1 MLERVERLKAK
12 QRDKRQSETAQNPVA
27 WIEEHFRIPETP
39 DNRLQLGEYQR
50 ACLNEALARNPD
62 GAFRYSV
69 IVWSDIKK
77 SIKSTI
83 AAAVALWRA
92 QHLNW
97 GSIKIVANDLKQAD
111 SRVAYYLRRAIE
123 LNPAF
128 ANTARM
134 KPSGYTIMFPNR
146 TTIEAIPVDPKGE
159 AGGNDD
165 MVCFSELWGANQ
177 TAAMRMWTEMTL
189 SPTKFGQSFRW
200 VETYAGF
207 TGESPLLEQLYETG
221 VKHGRHIGAELGFPD
236 LEVYANEEARLFCLW
251 NTRPRLPWQTP
262 EYYAQEAAVLP
273 PNEFQRVHRNQWVSS
288 QEAFID
294 ILWWDA
300 CREGLPPLSRDEP
313 LVLGVDAATT
323 GDSFAIVGVTRHPDP
338 GRRAEDVAVRYC
350 GVWHPPAHGRIDYS
364 QPEDALRRLI
374 AEYNV
379 IEVVYDPYQLEEM
392 MQRFR
397 KEQLARCKEFGQ
409 GAPRL
414 EADKKLYDTIMRRG
428 IAHDG
433 NPEMRKHLS
442 NADRK
447 TDPETRKLRI
457 VKRSPLAK
465 VDAAVALSMAVYEC
479 LRLTL

>member
-1 MLERVERLKAK
+1 
-12 QRDKRQSETAQNPVA
+12 
-27 WIEEHFRIPETP
+27 
-39 DNRLQLGEYQR
+39 
-50 ACLNEALARNPD
+50 
-62 GAFRYSV
+62 
-69 IVWSDIKK
+69 
-77 SIKSTI
+77 
-83 AAAVALWRA
+83 
-92 QHLNW
+92 
-97 GSIKIVANDLKQAD
+97 
-111 SRVAYYLRRAIE
+111 
-123 LNPAF
+123 
-128 ANTARM
+128 
-134 KPSGYTIMFPNR
+134 MFPNR

-323 GDSFAIVGVTRHPDP
+323 GDSFAIVGVTRHPDT

-374 AEYNV
+374 AEYKV